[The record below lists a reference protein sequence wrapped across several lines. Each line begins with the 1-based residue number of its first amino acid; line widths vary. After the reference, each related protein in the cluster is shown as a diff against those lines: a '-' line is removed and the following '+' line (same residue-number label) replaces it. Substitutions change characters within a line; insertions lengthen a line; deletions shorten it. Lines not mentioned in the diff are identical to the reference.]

1 MKSNRFPKRDS
12 GYPNDGRNEADANG
26 RWNFWMDGKRA
37 EFFRPASLVYLG
49 M

>member
-12 GYPNDGRNEADANG
+12 GYPNDGRNEAHANG
-26 RWNFWMDGKRA
+26 QWNFGWMVNERN
-37 EFFRPASLVYLG
+37 FFRPASLAYLG